1 MNKKYSD
8 SFIKKILE
16 DTNSIAIVGASPNKE
31 RDSHKVM
38 KYLLEKGYE
47 IFPVNPNKSGNM
59 ILGQYCFDDLESIN
73 KPVDIVNVFR
83 ATEAVMGIAEQSI
96 LIGAKVLWTQENIVH
111 KEAAKL
117 AENAGLK
124 VIMDRCPKKELSKSY
139 WTTKTK

>member
-1 MNKKYSD
+1 MDNEYSD

-16 DTNSIAIVGASPNKE
+16 DSNSIAIVGASPNKE

-38 KYLLEKGYE
+38 EYLLKKGYR
-47 IFPVNPNKSGNM
+47 IFPVNPNESGNM

-73 KPVDIVNVFR
+73 KPVDMVDVFR
-83 ATEAVMGIAEQSI
+83 AAEAVIGIAEQSI
-96 LIGAKVLWTQENIVH
+96 SIGAKVLWTQENIVN

-124 VIMDRCPKKELSKSY
+124 VVMNRCPKKELSKSY